1 MTQPNQRNSSR
12 SSLDSP
18 VEVVDIESGIG
29 FRASGLDVSDGG
41 LSFHAPMEPALGAD
55 MYVKFG
61 ADTAAP
67 SEFKVLRIEPRNN
80 GFTVAGISRQ
90 RAAR

>member
-1 MTQPNQRNSSR
+1 MTQPNQRTSNR

-29 FRASGLDVSDGG
+29 FRASGLDVSEGG
-41 LSFHAPMEPALGAD
+41 LAFHAPMEPALGAD

-61 ADTAAP
+61 AGTVP

>member
-1 MTQPNQRNSSR
+1 MTQPNQRHSNR

-41 LSFHAPMEPALGAD
+41 LSFHAPMEPAMGAQ
-55 MYVKFG
+55 MFVTCGEGSG
-61 ADTAAP
+61 AP
-67 SEFKVLRIEPRNN
+67 LEFKVLRIKPSDK
-80 GFTVAGISRQ
+80 GFTVAGTR
-90 RAAR
+90 RARAG